1 MIKLT
6 EWRST
11 RWEEL
16 EMEYKRAMEWGVAIL
31 LYLHPPRWQSDD
43 DHLTLSVHPLHLS
56 IANWSTVTVYC
67 SLHSPRSLAHSP
79 LINSVIFFHV
89 SDRRKSI
96 QMLIEEDGKNRGKKK
111 KQNETERER
120 LKGVAKEAL
129 STVSLESERVWNR
142 DEDTHETERQ
152 WGRREEQ
159 RKKEQLITREYH
171 HLSVTEKTQ
180 RQD

>member
-1 MIKLT
+1 
-6 EWRST
+6 
-11 RWEEL
+11 
-16 EMEYKRAMEWGVAIL
+16 
-31 LYLHPPRWQSDD
+31 
-43 DHLTLSVHPLHLS
+43 
-56 IANWSTVTVYC
+56 
-67 SLHSPRSLAHSP
+67 
-79 LINSVIFFHV
+79 
-89 SDRRKSI
+89 
-96 QMLIEEDGKNRGKKK
+96 MLIEEDGKNRGKKK

>member
-1 MIKLT
+1 MIKLK

-16 EMEYKRAMEWGVAIL
+16 EMEYKRAGEWGVAIPL
-31 LYLHPPRWQSDD
+31 SPLPTMTERWWSLD
-43 DHLTLSVHPLHLS
+43 TVSPSLHLS

-67 SLHSPRSLAHSP
+67 PLHSPRSLAHSP